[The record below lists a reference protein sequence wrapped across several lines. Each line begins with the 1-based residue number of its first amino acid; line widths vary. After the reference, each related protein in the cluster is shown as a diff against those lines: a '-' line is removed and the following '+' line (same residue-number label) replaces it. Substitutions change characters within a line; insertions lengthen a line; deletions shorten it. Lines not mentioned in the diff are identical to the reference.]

1 MQEVRTRAIVLRT
14 RAHGES
20 DKIVTFLTQDW
31 GKITGIAKGAK
42 RSRRRFVNVLELFTH
57 VALRFRPSRS
67 DGLAFILGLW
77 LYYDR
82 RDINFY
88 EAKRTMVVFHCVK
101 CGQLYTALKGNEVAG
116 CPACDFKNS
125 RLKF

>member
-1 MQEVRTRAIVLRT
+1 MFSIDLEVFILIYVV
-14 RAHGES
+14 G
-20 DKIVTFLTQDW
+20 
-31 GKITGIAKGAK
+31 
-42 RSRRRFVNVLELFTH
+42 
-57 VALRFRPSRS
+57 
-67 DGLAFILGLW
+67 GLAFILVLW

-82 RDINFY
+82 RDINLY
-88 EAKRTMVVFHCVK
+88 EAKRTTVVFHCVK